1 MYEAELFRK
10 LRHPSIVRLIKVF
23 AQANSLYVVFDLVV
37 GGELMHEITER
48 QCYAEVDASHCMQ
61 QILEAINFCHKK
73 GVVHCDLKPEN
84 ILLVSRQKGA
94 AIKIAD
100 FGLAAEVQGDEHS
113 LSGISVTLYYRAP
126 EIIQEKHYGKPVDLW
141 SCGVIRNEQ
150 LNEFN
155 FLISLLIIY
164 SPSQCFFW
172 CSEIY
177 HSIINMM
184 MS

>member
-10 LRHPSIVRLIKVF
+10 VRHPNIVRLLQVF
-23 AQANSLYVVFDLVV
+23 AEANSLYVVFDLVV

-48 QCYAEVDASHCMQ
+48 HSYAEVDASHCMQ

-84 ILLVSRQKGA
+84 ILLVSKQKGA

-113 LSGISVTLYYRAP
+113 LFGISVTLYYRAP
-126 EIIQEKHYGKPVDLW
+126 EIIKEKHYGKPVDMW
-141 SCGVIRNEQ
+141 SCGVIRSEQ
-150 LNEFN
+150 LNRIEFLN
-155 FLISLLIIY
+155 FTIY
-164 SPSQCFFW
+164 ILHHSVSFGFRGSTVLSQ
-172 CSEIY
+172 
-177 HSIINMM
+177 
-184 MS
+184 